1 MGAATEVRSWQLQ
14 HLVVTQ
20 KRPVKGGPRG
30 QVSGGE
36 TLLGNPR
43 PSPSFDSPRGHGL
56 RGRRRFTQAALLAL
70 EGGQEAVQ
78 KPPRFPGCWESESV
92 TVLISH
98 DNILGRKEINFKNLT
113 CMSYIYFKT
122 VFRGK
127 PHYFLHIDIMYS
139 IFWSR
144 MKLWLFDTHTI
155 DQFPKDVER

>member
-1 MGAATEVRSWQLQ
+1 MGRSA
-14 HLVVTQ
+14 
-20 KRPVKGGPRG
+20 
-30 QVSGGE
+30 E
-36 TLLGNPR
+36 
-43 PSPSFDSPRGHGL
+43 
-56 RGRRRFTQAALLAL
+56 GRRCSETPGPLPLLTALVGMASV
-70 EGGQEAVQ
+70 GGGDLLKRLYWLWRVDR
-78 KPPRFPGCWESESV
+78 KLPRFPGCWEYESV